1 MFQIMIFVYELL
13 YYFCFSFTFLTLSV
27 TALFCVYELVY
38 YELLLNL
45 GAIVLFCFLVQ
56 YKKVD
61 TKHVYVL

>member
-27 TALFCVYELVY
+27 IALFCIYELLY

-45 GAIVLFCFLVQ
+45 GAKLCYFAFL
-56 YKKVD
+56 YNTKK
-61 TKHVYVL
+61 

>member
-13 YYFCFSFTFLTLSV
+13 YY
-27 TALFCVYELVY
+27 EL
-38 YELLLNL
+38 ELNL
-45 GAIVLFCFLVQ
+45 GAKLCYFAFLVQ